1 MGGLTSYAW
10 RSLAARPLRSL
21 LTIVGIA
28 LGVAVL
34 FAALATNAAIDG
46 AIDRTVATWSAG
58 PTCAIEGFTERG
70 LSAASTEAIDE
81 TAGVDGATPI
91 LERRT
96 YVAPSVASP
105 PSAEPPPPVTVL
117 GIDPITY
124 ALGLHDLDLAAGVGL
139 DRGHRTRSPHHRATG
154 AARRAARRW
163 RARAPGRRRPPCP
176 SRSSGS

>member
-1 MGGLTSYAW
+1 LTSYAR

-46 AIDRTVATWSAG
+46 AIDRTVHELLGRADLRV
-58 PTCAIEGFTERG
+58 EGFTERG
-70 LSAASTEAIDE
+70 LSAASTEAIGD
-81 TAGVDGATPI
+81 TAGIDGATPI

-96 YVAPSVASP
+96 YLAPSVASP

-124 ALGLHDLDLAAGVGL
+124 ALVHDLDLAAVGL
-139 DRGHRTRSPHHRATG
+139 DGVTGPGPSSPRRL
-154 AARRAARRW
+154 ARQGQVGGNPLLGRMAY
-163 RARAPGRRRPPCP
+163 ARADRRVLTG
-176 SRSSGS
+176 SGP